1 MKIKILLIGKTNA
14 SYLKVGSE
22 FYLKKIKHYCS
33 VEYHEIPDLKQTK
46 NISVNEQKIKEG
58 ILILQKIQSS
68 DTIILLD
75 EKGKTYTSVEFS
87 KYINNYLSSSVK
99 QLTFIIG
106 GPYGFSDE
114 VYKRAN
120 ALISL
125 SAMTFSHQMVR
136 LFFLEQLYRSFTILH
151 NEPYHHS

>member
-1 MKIKILLIGKTNA
+1 MKIKILLIGKTNVP
-14 SYLKVGSE
+14 YLKIGSE
-22 FYLKKIKHYCS
+22 FYLKKLIHYCDID
-33 VEYHEIPDLKQTK
+33 YLEIPDLKQTK
-46 NISVNEQKIKEG
+46 NISINEQKVKEG
-58 ILILQKIQSS
+58 KLILQKIQSS

-87 KYINNYLSSSVK
+87 KYINNYMSSSLK
-99 QLTFIIG
+99 QLTFVIG

-114 VYKRAN
+114 VYKRAD